1 MMTDTNLSLQGKVA
15 IVTGSGR
22 GIGRAIAHLMAS
34 RGASVVVNDLDGDQ
48 ALAVCGE
55 IETRGGRAIAHVAPV
70 GPTQTADDSVAK
82 ALDSFGRLDIVCTN
96 AGNLRDRVLWNTS
109 DDDFDS
115 VIETHLRGTF
125 TFGRAAARHFRAT
138 EAGGRLILV
147 SSLAGQRGN
156 FGQTAYSAAKAG
168 IAAFARTWSME
179 LARAGVTVNAIV
191 PNALTRM
198 TATIP
203 GLSEHAEAAERGEPI
218 PAHMRQKMGIGTAED
233 IAPLAVFLASD
244 AAAGITG
251 QCIGIGGDRLSL
263 WAHPKEKRFE
273 IMDGGWTPEAIAEN
287 WPSRFQTDLEEVGI
301 KFDD

>member
-1 MMTDTNLSLQGKVA
+1 MMTEANVSLQGKVA
-15 IVTGSGR
+15 IVTGGGR

-34 RGASVVVNDLDGDQ
+34 HGARLVVNDIDGDQ
-48 ALAVCGE
+48 AIVVCRE
-55 IETRGGRAIAHVAPV
+55 IEARGGKAIAHAGPV
-70 GPTQTADDSVAK
+70 GPTETAEDCIGM
-82 ALDSFGRLDIVCTN
+82 ALDSFGRLDIICTN
-96 AGNLRDRVLWNTS
+96 AGNLRDRVLWNMS
-109 DDDFDS
+109 DEDFDS

-125 TFGRAAARHFRAT
+125 TFARAAARHFRKAD
-138 EAGGRLILV
+138 AGGRLVLV

-156 FGQTAYSAAKAG
+156 FGQTAYAAAKAG

-179 LARAGVTVNAIV
+179 LAKSGVTVNAIV

-203 GLSEHAEAAERGEPI
+203 GLSEHAEASARGEPL
-218 PAHMRQKMGIGTAED
+218 PARLRQNMGIGTAED

-244 AAAGITG
+244 AASQITG

-263 WAHPKEKRFE
+263 WAHPKEKQFE
-273 IMDGGWTPEAIAEN
+273 IKDGGWTPDAIAES
-287 WPSRFQTDLEEVGI
+287 WKTKFEDDLEEVGI